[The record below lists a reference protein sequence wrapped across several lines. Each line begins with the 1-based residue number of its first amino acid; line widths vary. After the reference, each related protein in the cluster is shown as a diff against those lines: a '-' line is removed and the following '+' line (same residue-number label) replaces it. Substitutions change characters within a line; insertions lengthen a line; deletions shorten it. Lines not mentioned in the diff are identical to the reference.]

1 MSFDS
6 PSPAFVTCPKCHA
19 SVQSPGIGKACEC
32 GNCACQLFID
42 KNGNPVD
49 LEQAD
54 LHAPSQQEPAPQP
67 QPVASP
73 EQTAISLP
81 SSTSSEEMA
90 FGYCPSCH
98 ASFYVPAN
106 SQPFKCDQCGQ
117 EMRLGNAEGDNAPG
131 NSGAQGGA
139 EHERQA
145 QPAPSGCPAL
155 DSWKTS
161 VLFSILGLVLSFV
174 WMGVAGC
181 IIGIAISLSLPSLP
195 NQYVFALG
203 APINGL
209 IYQLVSLVYVVSY
222 YPSYFKEKPLIKS
235 RRAISC
241 LNFLFGGVIF
251 GSLWNHNLTRKEK
264 GISYVVCTIL
274 TVLAFCSISFQLL
287 WQVPQY
293 EALNAQYATTSDD
306 LSTKARIPSPPVKV
320 PTEDADGVVISE
332 DGFTATFPTEP
343 EIESDSTTVLDQYE
357 VSQTLYFS
365 TDDKNMFLVDV
376 VYFPDEFRS
385 MWEDS
390 ESGIK
395 GGLGAVLSSYARQV
409 DASSDAA
416 SIQYDEFQ
424 GCPSAS
430 MAFDHDGYFV
440 QGMAVWAGENCYI
453 CIADTP
459 GEKAGQQFI
468 SSFSLL
474 K

>member
-49 LEQAD
+49 LAQAD
-54 LHAPSQQEPAPQP
+54 LHAPTQQTPVSQSA
-67 QPVASP
+67 ASP

-98 ASFYVPAN
+98 ASCYVPAN
-106 SQPFKCDQCGQ
+106 SQTFKCDQCGQ
-117 EMRLGNAEGDNAPG
+117 EMRLGNAEGDNVPG
-131 NSGAQGGA
+131 NSGAQDGA

-161 VLFSILGLVLSFV
+161 VLFSIIGLVLSV
-174 WMGVAGC
+174 AWMGVIGY
-181 IIGIAISLSLPSLP
+181 IIAIVISLSLPSLP
-195 NQYVFALG
+195 SQYVFSFA

-209 IYQLVSLVYVVSY
+209 MFQLVSLVYAVAV
-222 YPSYFKEKPLIKS
+222 YPSYFKKKPLIKS

-264 GISYVVCTIL
+264 GVSYVVCAIL
-274 TVLAFCSISFQLL
+274 AALAFCSISFQLL
-287 WQVPQY
+287 VQAPQY
-293 EALNAQYATTSDD
+293 AELNDN
-306 LSTKARIPSPPVKV
+306 LSSAPAIQSSAAASSET
-320 PTEDADGVVISE
+320 ADGIAFSE
-332 DGFTATFPTEP
+332 DGFAATFPTEP
-343 EIESDSTTVLDQYE
+343 EIESDSSTVMGQYE
-357 VSQTLYFS
+357 VSATSYVS
-365 TDDKNMFLVDV
+365 VDDKDFFLVYV
-376 VYFPDEFRS
+376 MHFPDEAQS
-385 MWEDS
+385 ILEDG
-390 ESGIK
+390 ESGIN
-395 GGLGAVLSSYARQV
+395 GGLGAVLSSFVQQV
-409 DASSDAA
+409 DAPSDAVN
-416 SIQYDEFQ
+416 IQYDKFQ
-424 GCPSAS
+424 GCPSAH
-430 MAFDHDGYFV
+430 MTLEHDGYTM
-440 QGMAVWAGENCYI
+440 QGVAVWTGENCYI
-453 CIADTP
+453 CIADTA
-459 GEKAGQQFI
+459 GEKAGQQFV

>member
-54 LHAPSQQEPAPQP
+54 LHAPTHPESEAAPQP
-67 QPVASP
+67 QTIASP
-73 EQTAISLP
+73 EQAAISLP
-81 SSTSSEEMA
+81 SSTDTEEMA

-106 SQPFKCDQCGQ
+106 SQTFKCDQCGQ
-117 EMRLGNAEGDNAPG
+117 EMRLGNTEDSNGPG
-131 NSGAQGGA
+131 SGA
-139 EHERQA
+139 EYERQA
-145 QPAPSGCPAL
+145 QPAPTGCPAL

-161 VLFSILGLVLSFV
+161 VLFSILGLVLSVV
-174 WMGVAGC
+174 WMGVVGY
-181 IIGIAISLSLPSLP
+181 IIGIVISLSLPSLP

-209 IYQLVSLVYVVSY
+209 IYQLVSLVYVVAY

-274 TVLAFCSISFQLL
+274 TILAFCSISFQLL

-293 EALNAQYATTSDD
+293 EALNAQYATMSDD

-320 PTEDADGVVISE
+320 PTEDADGVVVSE
-332 DGFTATFPTEP
+332 NGFTATFPTEP
-343 EIESDSTTVLDQYE
+343 EIKSDPTTAVGQYE
-357 VSQTLYFS
+357 ISQTAYFS
-365 TDDKNMFLVDV
+365 IDDGDIFV
-376 VYFPDEFRS
+376 VNAFYLPDDARRE
-385 MWEDS
+385 WED
-390 ESGIK
+390 GK
-395 GGLGAVLSSYARQV
+395 GGVDGNLGAVLTSCAQQV
-409 DASSDAA
+409 GVPSDAVN
-416 SIQYDEFQ
+416 IQYDEFQ
-424 GCPSAS
+424 NYPSAHIS
-430 MAFDHDGYFV
+430 LEHDDYFV
-440 QGMAVWAGENCYI
+440 QGIAVWTGEACYA
-453 CIADTP
+453 CFADTTS
-459 GEKAGQQFI
+459 EQASQQFV
-468 SSFSLL
+468 SSFSLSE
-474 K
+474 